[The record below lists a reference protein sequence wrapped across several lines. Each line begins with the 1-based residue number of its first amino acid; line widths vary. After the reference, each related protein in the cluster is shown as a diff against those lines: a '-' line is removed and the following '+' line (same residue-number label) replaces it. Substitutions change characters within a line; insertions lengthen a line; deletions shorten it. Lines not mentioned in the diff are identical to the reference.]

1 MRTVRGVGRRSGVV
15 ENPAAYTPFEVFAR
29 RVWPI
34 SVKAKVTYSDGTS
47 REYWATAYPVPQGG
61 FIVVV
66 DLENLG
72 RRSYY
77 VESMSRI
84 LDALRQAVVDSY
96 ILAYGKVPNFN
107 IEVTETLNSHRT
119 YLGEVKEGTI
129 HELPPLNDL
138 YVE

>member
-1 MRTVRGVGRRSGVV
+1 MRGVGRRSGVV
-15 ENPAAYTPFEVFAR
+15 ENPVAYTPFEVEVR
-29 RVWPI
+29 RIWPM
-34 SVKAKVTYSDGTS
+34 SLKAKVTYSDGTN
-47 REYWATAYPVPQGG
+47 REYWAVAYPVPTGG

-84 LDALRQAVVDSY
+84 LDALRQAVADSY

-107 IEVTETLNSHRT
+107 IEVTEVLNSYRT

-138 YVE
+138 HVE